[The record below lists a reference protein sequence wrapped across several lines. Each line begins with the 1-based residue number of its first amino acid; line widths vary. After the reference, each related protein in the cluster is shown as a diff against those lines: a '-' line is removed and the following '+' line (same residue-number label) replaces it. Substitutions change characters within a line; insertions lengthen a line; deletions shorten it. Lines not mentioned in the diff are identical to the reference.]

1 MDVERDVVHGGDD
14 APARGEAGA
23 EPADVEQ
30 ERDILAEIKAE
41 VAQDLADER
50 PPAGGPAYQV
60 VSATFVLLIGLA
72 GAWLSYGYGLG
83 SLRRPGPGLWPF
95 IISCLIVVL
104 AVVLLVVGRHLDDTE
119 KFTRSSLLVA
129 VGKSAAALEGEAR
142 IAWGVLLV
150 LGNGFIVTALFW
162 GSALVAIIEQR
173 LRIAG
178 AVLALAALAT
188 LFGVIHSP
196 LPDGAVFWP
205 WAAATGTPATVA
217 AGYGVAAAVL
227 LLLGDGP
234 ASAGAAPASR
244 DRSRT

>member
-1 MDVERDVVHGGDD
+1 MSETQPRPAAPGATPD
-14 APARGEAGA
+14 A
-23 EPADVEQ
+23 ADVEQ

-129 VGKSAAALEGEAR
+129 VG
-142 IAWGVLLV
+142 
-150 LGNGFIVTALFW
+150 
-162 GSALVAIIEQR
+162 
-173 LRIAG
+173 
-178 AVLALAALAT
+178 
-188 LFGVIHSP
+188 
-196 LPDGAVFWP
+196 
-205 WAAATGTPATVA
+205 AATFVA
-217 AGYGVAAAVL
+217 LGFLLPVIGFEIPAVL
-227 LLLGDGP
+227 LGIVWLRFLGGE
-234 ASAGAAPASR
+234 SWRSTIVISVLTTAAFYGLFLYALSVPLPHLIAF
-244 DRSRT
+244 